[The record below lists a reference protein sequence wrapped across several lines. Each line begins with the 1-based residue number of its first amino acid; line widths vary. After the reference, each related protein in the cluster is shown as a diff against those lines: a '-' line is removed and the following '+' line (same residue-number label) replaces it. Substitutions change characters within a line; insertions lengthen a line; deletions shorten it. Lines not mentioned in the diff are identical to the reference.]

1 MNMISETITITN
13 ETGLHARPAS
23 VFVSTAVKFKSELML
38 RKGDKQVNAKSIM
51 GVLSM
56 GITKG
61 TEITIS
67 AEGPDEEEAT
77 GALLELVRSNF
88 NE

>member
-1 MNMISETITITN
+1 MIAKTITITN
-13 ETGLHARPAS
+13 DTGLHARPAS
-23 VFVSTAVKFKSELML
+23 VFVSTASKFKSDLMIQ
-38 RKGDKQVNAKSIM
+38 KDAKKVNAKSILA
-51 GVLSM
+51 VLAL

-67 AEGPDEEEAT
+67 AEGPDEEEAIT
-77 GALLELVRSNF
+77 ALMELAKANF